1 VTAEPTLLEQLE
13 ASVAATLEADTEVD
27 DETVDLEVSSRPGWA
42 FRYKTYLSWADE
54 SQILARAAAPETPA
68 GQDPVEKGIAY
79 ATACCVGLLLNGE
92 EVKGSNGAPLTFSH
106 PELMRLVGAENETD
120 CVRKVFIRRVKRGG
134 RVVTSPDEPAVARLG
149 VALGLLTGWEAPQRN
164 PTKK

>member
-1 VTAEPTLLEQLE
+1 MSGEPTLLEQLQ

-27 DETVDLEVSSRPGWA
+27 AETVDLEVSCRPGWE
-42 FRYKTYLSWADE
+42 FRYGTYLSWADE
-54 SQILARAAAPETPA
+54 SLVLARAAAPETPT

-79 ATACCVGLLLNGE
+79 ATALCQGLFLNGE
-92 EVKGSNGAPLTFSH
+92 EVKGSNGAALTFAH
-106 PELMRLVGAENETD
+106 PELMRMVGAENETD
-120 CVRKVFIRRVKRGG
+120 CVRRVFVRRVKRAG
-134 RVVTSPDEPAVARLG
+134 RTLELPDEPAIARLG